1 MPQKTILKN
10 KLKLLLVP
18 YAATQAVTV
27 LVLVKIGSKY
37 EKKEINGI
45 SHFLEHM
52 LFKGTKK
59 RPTQIEVAET
69 LEKVGGAFNAFTGEE
84 YTGYYAKVASVHF
97 ELAMDWVSDI
107 YLNSIIPKE
116 EIKKERKVIIEEIN
130 MYNDNPM
137 ADVQR
142 LWKKLLYGDQP
153 AGWDI
158 AGRKSSIK
166 KIQRNDLLSFLRKNY
181 VSNNTLICIA
191 GNFDQNYVK
200 KLVQK
205 YFYSFKPGKPFSKP
219 PVAEIQKNP
228 AALVKTKNTEQ
239 THLCLGVRAYNIFH
253 PKRYALSLLAEILGG
268 MMSSRLFTE
277 VREKRGLAYYISTS
291 IENDP
296 DTGYLVSRVGVDNKK
311 ALEAIRVILKE
322 YKKVA
327 KTGVSEEE
335 LIKAK
340 ECTKGRMALSLE
352 SSDALA
358 FFYGGQEILKNE
370 TKTPE
375 QVFKEVDKVK
385 KSDILKVARDIFR
398 PNKLNLALIGPF
410 RDKKK
415 FQRLLNTF

>member
-69 LEKVGGAFNAFTGEE
+69 LEKVGGVFNAFTGEE

-219 PVAEIQKNP
+219 PVAEIQKSP